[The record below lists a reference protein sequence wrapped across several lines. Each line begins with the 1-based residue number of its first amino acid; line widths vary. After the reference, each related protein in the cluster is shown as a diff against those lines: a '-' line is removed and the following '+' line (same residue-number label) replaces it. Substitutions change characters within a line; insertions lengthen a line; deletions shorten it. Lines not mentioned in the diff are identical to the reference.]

1 MSNPISIRLDTESSY
16 TSEKQ
21 KLNLKKKNLYAVSGM
36 KVLISKYKESTLSK
50 MINSKNE
57 DEENDSTNVV
67 SEGVTTDYSEI
78 VEGKR
83 NKYKVTFNKANNNFN
98 NYKNNSPYPKSNYTK
113 YKLNSRNLKSFND
126 NDDDFLSIFKSKKE
140 ESSDDKKA
148 KLNDVKYL
156 KKYFSK
162 YKQANSL
169 YSILDKK
176 AKEHVNIMK
185 EYIHRN
191 LYDKPTKIAFG
202 LSPFPNIGMNKD
214 FRIKEPINK
223 NVTLHNKNFSNRAIC
238 ERYDK
243 HMTELLRLKQLM
255 KTIDLMDKTQKGDYD
270 YRILCNYLA
279 QNGIFEKKY
288 YNKFYL
294 KNFKE
299 FLKINFD
306 INPNVPYKTC
316 LFDILKGDYDQ
327 YVENPMDSN
336 NSSLAYFERKN
347 NKFNLSNFRT
357 FNNSNINNN
366 NKFNNTNNYFNKSN
380 FKTHRKGSFSVNS
393 TRRNSRSGLMSFK
406 STDDVPVDTIESEDD
421 AKKFGKLLEYI
432 CLQKM
437 KKKETLDNCFK
448 KIENGEK
455 LSV

>member
-57 DEENDSTNVV
+57 DEENNSTNVV

-336 NSSLAYFERKN
+336 NESFLNYP
-347 NKFNLSNFRT
+347 LSK
-357 FNNSNINNN
+357 INT
-366 NKFNNTNNYFNKSN
+366 KHINKSFSNTIDNNLNLQKYYFTKSSINDIKNKDTKKYMDTLQSSTTLSFDKLDN
-380 FKTHRKGSFSVNS
+380 FEE
-393 TRRNSRSGLMSFK
+393 
-406 STDDVPVDTIESEDD
+406 I
-421 AKKFGKLLEYI
+421 KKRGKLLEFI
-432 CLQKM
+432 CYNKQ
-437 KKKETLDNCFK
+437 KKKNMLNNCLK
-448 KIENGEK
+448 RVENIDSK
-455 LSV
+455 L

>member
-1 MSNPISIRLDTESSY
+1 
-16 TSEKQ
+16 
-21 KLNLKKKNLYAVSGM
+21 
-36 KVLISKYKESTLSK
+36 
-50 MINSKNE
+50 
-57 DEENDSTNVV
+57 
-67 SEGVTTDYSEI
+67 
-78 VEGKR
+78 
-83 NKYKVTFNKANNNFN
+83 
-98 NYKNNSPYPKSNYTK
+98 
-113 YKLNSRNLKSFND
+113 
-126 NDDDFLSIFKSKKE
+126 
-140 ESSDDKKA
+140 
-148 KLNDVKYL
+148 
-156 KKYFSK
+156 
-162 YKQANSL
+162 
-169 YSILDKK
+169 
-176 AKEHVNIMK
+176 MK

-336 NSSLAYFERKN
+336 NESFLNHPFP
-347 NKFNLSNFRT
+347 NK
-357 FNNSNINNN
+357 
-366 NKFNNTNNYFNKSN
+366 KSN
-380 FKTHRKGSFSVNS
+380 HISKSFSNTIDNNLNLQKYYFTKSSINDIKNKDTKKYMDTLQSS
-393 TRRNSRSGLMSFK
+393 TTLSFDK
-406 STDDVPVDTIESEDD
+406 LDNFEEI
-421 AKKFGKLLEYI
+421 KKRGKLLEFI
-432 CLQKM
+432 CYNKQKQKNM
-437 KKKETLDNCFK
+437 LNNCLK
-448 KIENGEK
+448 RVENIDSK
-455 LSV
+455 L

>member
-1 MSNPISIRLDTESSY
+1 MSLPISLRLDTESSFG
-16 TSEKQ
+16 KDKR
-21 KLNLKKKNLYAVSGM
+21 KLNKKNLYAVSRM

-57 DEENDSTNVV
+57 DDENNSTNIV
-67 SEGVTTDYSEI
+67 SEGVTTEYSEI
-78 VEGKR
+78 IDGKR
-83 NKYKVTFNKANNNFN
+83 NKYKVSFNKAIKNF
-98 NYKNNSPYPKSNYTK
+98 KNTSHPKSIYNR
-113 YKLNSRNLKSFND
+113 YKLYSRNIKSFNN
-126 NDDDFLSIFKSKKE
+126 NDDDFLSLFKSKKE

-176 AKEHVNIMK
+176 AKEHVNNMK

-191 LYDKPTKIAFG
+191 LMEKPIKIAFG

-223 NVTLHNKNFSNRAIC
+223 NVTLHNKNFNNKAIG

-288 YNKFYL
+288 YSKFYL

-336 NSSLAYFERKN
+336 NESFLNHPFP
-347 NKFNLSNFRT
+347 NK
-357 FNNSNINNN
+357 
-366 NKFNNTNNYFNKSN
+366 KSN
-380 FKTHRKGSFSVNS
+380 HISKSFSNTIDNNLNLQKYYFTKRSINDIKIKDTKKYMNTLQSS
-393 TRRNSRSGLMSFK
+393 TTLSFDK
-406 STDDVPVDTIESEDD
+406 LENFEEI
-421 AKKFGKLLEYI
+421 KKRGKLLEFI
-432 CLQKM
+432 CYNKQKQ
-437 KKKETLDNCFK
+437 KNILNNYLKRV
-448 KIENGEK
+448 ENIDSK
-455 LSV
+455 L

>member
-1 MSNPISIRLDTESSY
+1 MSLPISLRLDTESSFG
-16 TSEKQ
+16 KDKR
-21 KLNLKKKNLYAVSGM
+21 KLNKKNLYAVSRM

-57 DEENDSTNVV
+57 DDENNSTNIV
-67 SEGVTTDYSEI
+67 SEGVTTEYSEI
-78 VEGKR
+78 IDGKR
-83 NKYKVTFNKANNNFN
+83 NKYKVSFNKAIKNF
-98 NYKNNSPYPKSNYTK
+98 KNTSHPKSIYNR
-113 YKLNSRNLKSFND
+113 YKLYSRNIKSFNN
-126 NDDDFLSIFKSKKE
+126 NDDDFLSLFKSKKE

-176 AKEHVNIMK
+176 AKEHINNMK

-191 LYDKPTKIAFG
+191 LMEKPIKIAFG

-223 NVTLHNKNFSNRAIC
+223 NVTLYNKNFKNRAIG

-288 YNKFYL
+288 YSKFYL
-294 KNFKE
+294 KNFKD

-336 NSSLAYFERKN
+336 NDSILYGP
-347 NKFNLSNFRT
+347 LSNMNR
-357 FNNSNINNN
+357 NNISKSFSNTIDNNLN
-366 NKFNNTNNYFNKSN
+366 LQNNYFIRSSINDIKCKDTKKYMDTLQSSTTLSFDKLDN
-380 FKTHRKGSFSVNS
+380 FEE
-393 TRRNSRSGLMSFK
+393 
-406 STDDVPVDTIESEDD
+406 I
-421 AKKFGKLLEYI
+421 KKRGKLLEFI
-432 CLQKM
+432 CYNKQKRKNM
-437 KKKETLDNCFK
+437 LNNCLK
-448 KIENGEK
+448 RIENIDSK
-455 LSV
+455 LEN

>member
-1 MSNPISIRLDTESSY
+1 MSLPISLRLDTESSFG
-16 TSEKQ
+16 KDKR
-21 KLNLKKKNLYAVSGM
+21 KLNKKNLYAVSRM

-57 DEENDSTNVV
+57 DDENNSTNIV
-67 SEGVTTDYSEI
+67 SEGVTTEYSEI
-78 VEGKR
+78 IDGKR
-83 NKYKVTFNKANNNFN
+83 NKYKVSFNKAIKNF
-98 NYKNNSPYPKSNYTK
+98 KNTSHPKSIYNR
-113 YKLNSRNLKSFND
+113 YKLYSRNIKSFNN
-126 NDDDFLSIFKSKKE
+126 NDDDFLSLFKSKKE

-148 KLNDVKYL
+148 KLKDVKDL

-176 AKEHVNIMK
+176 AKEHVNNMK

-191 LYDKPTKIAFG
+191 LMEKPIKITFG

-223 NVTLHNKNFSNRAIC
+223 NVTLYNKNFKNRAIV

-288 YNKFYL
+288 YSKFYL
-294 KNFKE
+294 KNFKD

-336 NSSLAYFERKN
+336 NDSILYSP
-347 NKFNLSNFRT
+347 LSNMNR
-357 FNNSNINNN
+357 NNISKSFSNTIDNNLN
-366 NKFNNTNNYFNKSN
+366 LQNNYFIRSSINDIKCEDTKKYMDTLQSSTTLSFDKLDN
-380 FKTHRKGSFSVNS
+380 FEE
-393 TRRNSRSGLMSFK
+393 
-406 STDDVPVDTIESEDD
+406 I
-421 AKKFGKLLEYI
+421 KKRGKLLEFI
-432 CLQKM
+432 CYNKQKRKNM
-437 KKKETLDNCFK
+437 LNNCLKRVETN
-448 KIENGEK
+448 EK
-455 LSV
+455 

>member
-57 DEENDSTNVV
+57 DEENNSTNVV

-288 YNKFYL
+288 YNKIYL

-336 NSSLAYFERKN
+336 NESFLNYP
-347 NKFNLSNFRT
+347 LSK
-357 FNNSNINNN
+357 INT
-366 NKFNNTNNYFNKSN
+366 KHINKSFSNTIDNNLNLQKYYFTKSSINDIKNKDTKKYMDTLQSSTTLSFDKLDN
-380 FKTHRKGSFSVNS
+380 FEE
-393 TRRNSRSGLMSFK
+393 
-406 STDDVPVDTIESEDD
+406 I
-421 AKKFGKLLEYI
+421 KKRGKLLEFI
-432 CLQKM
+432 CYNKQ
-437 KKKETLDNCFK
+437 KKKNMLNNCLK
-448 KIENGEK
+448 RVENIDSK
-455 LSV
+455 L

>member
-57 DEENDSTNVV
+57 DEENNSTNVV

-98 NYKNNSPYPKSNYTK
+98 NYKNYSPYPKSNYTK

-336 NSSLAYFERKN
+336 NESFLNYP
-347 NKFNLSNFRT
+347 LSK
-357 FNNSNINNN
+357 INT
-366 NKFNNTNNYFNKSN
+366 KHINKSFSNTIDNNLNLQKYYFTKSSINDIKNKDTKKYMDTLQSSTTLSFDKLDN
-380 FKTHRKGSFSVNS
+380 FEE
-393 TRRNSRSGLMSFK
+393 
-406 STDDVPVDTIESEDD
+406 I
-421 AKKFGKLLEYI
+421 KKRGKLLEFI
-432 CLQKM
+432 CYNKQ
-437 KKKETLDNCFK
+437 KKKNMLNNCLK
-448 KIENGEK
+448 RVENIDSK
-455 LSV
+455 L

>member
-1 MSNPISIRLDTESSY
+1 MSNPISLRIDTESSY
-16 TSEKQ
+16 TRERQ
-21 KLNLKKKNLYAVSGM
+21 KIKANKKNLYALSGM
-36 KVLISKYKESTLSK
+36 KVLISKYKESTLTK

-57 DEENDSTNVV
+57 EEENNSTNVV

-78 VEGKR
+78 IEGKR
-83 NKYKVTFNKANNNFN
+83 TKYKVSFNKTINNF
-98 NYKNNSPYPKSNYTK
+98 KNTSFPKSNYNK
-113 YKLNSRNLKSFND
+113 YKLNSRNIRSFVEK
-126 NDDDFLSIFKSKKE
+126 DDDFFSIYKSKKE

-223 NVTLHNKNFSNRAIC
+223 NVTLHNKNFNNKAIG

-255 KTIDLMDKTQKGDYD
+255 KTIDLMDNDEKDEYA

-288 YNKFYL
+288 YNKIYL

-336 NSSLAYFERKN
+336 NDSILYSP
-347 NKFNLSNFRT
+347 LSNMNR
-357 FNNSNINNN
+357 NNISKSFSNTIDNNLN
-366 NKFNNTNNYFNKSN
+366 LQNNYFIRSSINDIKCEDTKKYMDTLQSSTTLSFDKLDN
-380 FKTHRKGSFSVNS
+380 FEE
-393 TRRNSRSGLMSFK
+393 
-406 STDDVPVDTIESEDD
+406 I
-421 AKKFGKLLEYI
+421 KKRGKLLEFI
-432 CLQKM
+432 CYNKQKRKNM
-437 KKKETLDNCFK
+437 LNNCLK
-448 KIENGEK
+448 RIENIDSK
-455 LSV
+455 LEN

>member
-1 MSNPISIRLDTESSY
+1 MSNPISLRIDTESSY
-16 TSEKQ
+16 TRERQ
-21 KLNLKKKNLYAVSGM
+21 KIKANKKNLYALSGM
-36 KVLISKYKESTLSK
+36 KVLISKYKESTLTK

-57 DEENDSTNVV
+57 EEENNSTNVV

-78 VEGKR
+78 IEGKR
-83 NKYKVTFNKANNNFN
+83 TKYKVSFNKTINNF
-98 NYKNNSPYPKSNYTK
+98 KNTSFPKSNYNK
-113 YKLNSRNLKSFND
+113 YKLNSRNIRSFVEK
-126 NDDDFLSIFKSKKE
+126 DDDFFSIYKSKKE

-336 NSSLAYFERKN
+336 NESFLNHPFP
-347 NKFNLSNFRT
+347 NK
-357 FNNSNINNN
+357 
-366 NKFNNTNNYFNKSN
+366 KSN
-380 FKTHRKGSFSVNS
+380 HISKSFSNTIDNNLNLQKYYFTKRSINDIKIKDTKKYMNTLQSS
-393 TRRNSRSGLMSFK
+393 TTLSFDK
-406 STDDVPVDTIESEDD
+406 LENFEEI
-421 AKKFGKLLEYI
+421 KKRGKLLEFI
-432 CLQKM
+432 CYNKQKQ
-437 KKKETLDNCFK
+437 KNILNNCLK
-448 KIENGEK
+448 RVENIDSK
-455 LSV
+455 L